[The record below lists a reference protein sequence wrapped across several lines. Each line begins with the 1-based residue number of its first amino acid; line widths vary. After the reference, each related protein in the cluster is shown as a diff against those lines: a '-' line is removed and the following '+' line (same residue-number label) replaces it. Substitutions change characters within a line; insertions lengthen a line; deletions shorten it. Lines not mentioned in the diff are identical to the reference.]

1 MQTGQSTQENLLG
14 LVVFIEE
21 KRRYKVFYT
30 EIIIIV
36 VTSFIFWYINVKIT
50 ELKETFRIY
59 NDQKVYFIHNV

>member
-1 MQTGQSTQENLLG
+1 MG